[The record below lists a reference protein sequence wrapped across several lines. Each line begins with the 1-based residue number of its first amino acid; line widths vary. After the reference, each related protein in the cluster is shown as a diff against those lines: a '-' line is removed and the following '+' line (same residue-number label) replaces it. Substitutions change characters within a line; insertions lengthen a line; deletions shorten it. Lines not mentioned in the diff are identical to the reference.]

1 MPAPHPKRIPVLDRA
16 HGVAS
21 APIRAEIFGWERFA
35 QHGISLGQT
44 HHAAKAVFGQA
55 TFYPRLRHNIRFLQ
69 GAHRYI
75 AEQIHEGHGLSP
87 AADWLV
93 DNFHVIED
101 QLREIHAG
109 LPRRFYRSL
118 PVLQQ
123 EPLAGLPRI
132 YGVAWAFVAHTDSAF
147 DEALLV
153 HFLQAYQTQR
163 ELTQAELWALPTT
176 LRVVLVENLRRLA
189 DRLASHKAA
198 SLLAQH
204 HADQGERIDLDAIQR
219 TVNVL
224 ALRGVERV
232 FTVQLAQALAG
243 RRVPGDDSAMAR
255 TRLWLQG
262 LLPDLAS
269 AVAQQHADQVADNL
283 SMGNAVTSLRL
294 IGSSDWPDIVTH
306 TSLVMQT
313 LLASPVFLA
322 EDFATRDHTLH
333 AIERLS
339 ARCARGESDVAACVM
354 KHMQAHTGPEALA
367 QHWLHGPGRAT
378 LDAELGL
385 DRRAAGALH
394 TLRNL
399 ARLPTYLLA
408 LLLGSAAL
416 VWATQSGTPLLRASP
431 GDGGRALDLL
441 AWALLW
447 FPASETVVAVVNRL
461 VSESVKPS
469 HLPRYELAQ
478 GIPPEER
485 VLVVMPALLSDAS
498 TIAQLVH
505 RLHLHHLAN
514 PEAHAQF
521 ALLSDWPDADR
532 PSLPTDAD
540 LLTTAQKAIAAL
552 NRQHPPSGV
561 GGFSRFLLLH
571 RARSPCETQRNWM
584 GWERKRG
591 KLEQLMATLA
601 TGAPSPFLALGALS
615 ALAPGTRH
623 LLTLDSDTQLPPG
636 QLRALVGVAAHPQNH
651 PRLDTRGRR
660 VVAGYTLL
668 QPRVLPP
675 LPSPT
680 ENTLYHWLFAGVGGI
695 DPYSAMSSD
704 VYQDLFAEG
713 SFHGK
718 GLIHVAAAHAVLGR
732 GRLPAEQILSHDLLE
747 GALARCA
754 VVSDVTLIESDP
766 SQPDMA
772 SDRLHRWTRGDWQ
785 LLPFL
790 VRPHCWPMAGINR
803 WKLIDNLRRSLL
815 APASALLLLLSMVGV
830 GATPS
835 ATLAL
840 VLAAHG
846 AGPVLAAAAS
856 WVPAQGNFSWQRW
869 YRLAALD
876 IARAVAGGM
885 WHLSQLLRQAMRD
898 TDAVVRTLYRLSIS
912 RQQLLAWRTAA
923 SQNTPPGGPQTAHGV
938 QHRVPACVALG
949 MLGVLWWMQAPLAW
963 PVVSVL
969 LAWVAAPALSWAAG
983 QRLPRHHT
991 PLSPD
996 DQQALHG
1003 VARDTW
1009 RLFERTVDANS
1020 HHLPP
1025 DNLQTSPVDM
1035 VATRTSPTNV
1045 GLYLLSAVCA
1055 RQFGWLGT
1063 QDLLDRLE
1071 ATLATLDTLA
1081 RHRGHFLNWT
1091 DTQTLQPLHPRY
1103 VSTVDSGNLSAHL
1116 LATAQACREW
1126 AKAPFDPG
1134 PSTQAVQRCHARLQ
1148 PPAAPR
1154 SGDALARLQ
1163 ADLQSTLSS
1172 AQRDALASQSPD
1184 GPMRASQRLND
1195 VAHQL
1200 ETLAWAPDY
1209 TFLYH
1214 PKRHLFHIGYRVEE
1228 QALDSAFYDLLA
1240 SESRMTSLL
1249 AIAKGDVPVIHWAA
1263 LGRPYFAVGM
1273 QAGLRSWSGSMFE
1286 YLMPGL
1292 ILSEPRGSA
1301 LREAG
1306 QAAVTEQVAF
1316 VRHLHM
1322 PWGMS
1327 ECGYAERDTSLAY
1340 QYAPQGVPRLALR
1353 RTPAAERV
1361 VAPYATALA
1370 AQVNA
1375 TLACANLH
1383 AFEALGARG
1392 AYGFCEA
1399 LDFTPSR
1406 QTSGRQV
1413 TRVQTH
1419 MAHHQGMTIV
1429 ALANVLLEQV
1439 AQRWGMGHP
1448 ALEAVQSLLHERA
1461 PRQVPVLRA
1470 PPPGLPAAAS
1480 LRRTSDHTQC
1490 LAPGESAAPPT
1501 LLLSNGRYSLGLR
1514 PNGAG
1519 HSRWES
1525 IDIHRC
1531 RDDVLRDTWGQFVYV
1546 RTDATQGPHSLT
1558 LHPAPDPQATYQC
1571 EFHADR
1577 VQFSAQWP
1585 HMRAQVS
1592 VWISPEDDIEL
1603 RRVLLC
1609 NTGEKAL
1616 ELDLMAA
1623 FDVTLTS
1630 RRADDAHPAFSNLFV
1645 QAHWHASTQ
1654 ALVFQRTPR
1663 LATESPM
1670 HCAHFVAHT
1679 EGEVLGVQHQTDRQL
1694 WLGRNHAPSGPQGIL
1709 HAASQASGP
1718 LPTGLDPVSVLSVR
1732 VRVPPGGQAVVTFG
1746 TAASDHHAT
1755 LLAVLDKYRQPSS
1768 VERSSV
1774 MSATLADIRS
1784 GPHPMRPDFWPVLQ
1798 TLVTALLFTLPKQ
1811 ASTAIPDPTCD
1822 RRLLWPLALSGDQP
1836 LLLVEV
1842 SVLQGLG
1849 LLRTLLQALRG
1860 WARAGLPCDVVILSS
1875 EAHSYHMPLHL
1886 ELMALRDS
1894 YAADQRAMPL
1904 GSSTRLHL
1912 HRTQDL
1918 TEGQLT
1924 TLDCLARIRL
1934 HADGRP
1940 LRHHV
1945 LAWLAWQRDSR
1956 LPALHR
1962 PGHWPVGPPVRV
1974 AAGRPTRPPATCTGR
1989 FTDGGRSFAFEAGAH
2004 CRPTRPWVNVLA
2016 NPDFGTLVSE
2026 AGGGHTWA
2034 RNSRLH
2040 QLTPWANDP
2049 VADPP
2054 GEWFLLQDR
2063 RSQAVWSLS
2072 PSAWGDPHA
2081 AYQVTHGMGTTRVTH
2096 RRGDLGVS
2104 VVWCVDPLTAVK
2116 HIRIELTNHGA
2127 TRQHLRLLGMVEWQM
2142 GERRGDRATTFT
2154 SPVHHTAAATPAST
2168 SLRSASHP
2176 ATVLLCSQAEE
2187 SAGFGRNTA
2196 FLTMDT
2202 PDGVPPTEADRPD
2215 WTCDRREFLD
2225 SQGQWVLPHRL
2236 GQHSGW
2242 GLDPCA
2248 ALARHLTLHPGQQVT
2263 QVFLLGHAPTPAA
2276 AAALAAQALLTLPT
2290 VREQATSDAWADL
2303 QGTCQVQTPDPL
2315 FDALLNHWLLYQ
2327 TVSCRLWAK
2336 AGYYQAGGAN
2346 GFRDQLQ
2353 DAMALAWA
2361 RPDMLRAQ
2369 ILLAASRQFEAGDV
2383 QHWWHSPGG
2392 AGVRTHFSDDLLWLP
2407 FAIHH
2412 HQRTTGDASLLDE
2425 AVPFLQGAPVP
2436 EGAEDSY
2443 TTPVVGDTP
2452 ASVYEHAARA
2462 LDHSLGTG
2470 AHGLP
2475 LMGTGDWNDG
2485 MNRVGHGGRGES
2497 VWLAWFLCAI
2507 TPDWVTRA
2515 RNRGDTIRAERW
2527 ALALTGWRDALN
2539 GSEPQTLEDEAG
2551 DGAWDGA
2558 WYKRAYFD
2566 DGTPLGSHT
2575 QPEGRIDLLAQAW
2588 AVLSDAAPPQRQL
2601 TAMASADALLV
2612 NPTFGLVQLLTPPLV
2627 TARPDAGYIQAYP
2640 PGVRENGGQYTHA
2653 AVWALMASAQ
2663 LAREQGAD
2671 AERPYRYFTYLSPA
2685 HRAAHPVWGAAYGL
2699 EPYVAAGD
2707 VYSQP
2712 PYVGRGGWSWYTGA
2726 AGWMHRAGVE
2736 SILGL
2741 HWQADRL
2748 RLEPCL
2754 PGHWPRAQL
2763 TLVRGSRRLVFTLLR
2778 GSPAEVHQALAAEQ
2792 AQLLWPGQP
2801 LVWGPLTGEHRFV
2814 VPLTP
2819 SDR

>member
-1 MPAPHPKRIPVLDRA
+1 MQAPHRWRPWTGWSPTLAPVLKRT
-16 HGVAS
+16 HGLAS
-21 APIRAEIFGWERFA
+21 APIRSEIFGLERFA

-69 GAHRYI
+69 CAHRYI

-101 QLREIHAG
+101 QLREIRAG

-189 DRLASHKAA
+189 DRLAAHKAA

-204 HADQGERIDLDAIQR
+204 HADQGERIDLDTIQR
-219 TVNVL
+219 TVSAL

-232 FTVQLAQALAG
+232 FTAQLAQALAG
-243 RRVPGDDSAMAR
+243 RRTLDPGSALAR

-262 LLPDLAS
+262 QLPDLAT
-269 AVAQQHADQVADNL
+269 AQAQQHADQAADNL

-294 IGSSDWPDIVTH
+294 MGSTDWPDIVTR

-313 LLASPVFLA
+313 LLASPVFSA

-339 ARCARGESDVAACVM
+339 ARCAQDESAVAARLM
-354 KHMQAHTGPEALA
+354 NHMQAHTGPEALA

-394 TLRNL
+394 TLRTL
-399 ARLPTYLLA
+399 SRLPTYLLA
-408 LLLGSAAL
+408 LLLGSATL
-416 VWATQSGTPLLRASP
+416 VWITQSSAP
-431 GDGGRALDLL
+431 ALNML

-461 VSESVKPS
+461 VSESVKPT

-478 GIPPEER
+478 GIPPEQR
-485 VLVVMPALLSDAS
+485 VLVVVPALLSDAA

-505 RLHLHHLAN
+505 RLHLHHRAN

-521 ALLSDWPDADR
+521 ALLSDWTDADR
-532 PSLPTDAD
+532 PSMPTDAD
-540 LLTTAQKAIAAL
+540 LLTTAQKAIAEL
-552 NRQHPPSGV
+552 NRQHPPSDV

-571 RARSPCETQRNWM
+571 RARSPCETQQNWM

-615 ALAPGTRH
+615 TPAPGVRH

-651 PRLDTRGRR
+651 PRLDSSGRR

-668 QPRVLPP
+668 QPRVRPP
-675 LPSPT
+675 LPSRT

-766 SQPDMA
+766 SQPDVA
-772 SDRLHRWTRGDWQ
+772 SERLHRWTRGDWQ
-785 LLPFL
+785 LLPFV
-790 VRPHCWPMAGINR
+790 VRPSRWPMAGINR
-803 WKLIDNLRRSLL
+803 WKLIDNLRRSLWV
-815 APASALLLLLSMVGV
+815 PASALSLLLSMVGI
-830 GATPS
+830 GATPQ

-840 VLAAHG
+840 VLSAHW
-846 AGPVLAAAAS
+846 AGPVLAAAAD
-856 WVPAQGNFSWQRW
+856 WVPAQGSFSWRRW
-869 YRLAALD
+869 YGQAALD
-876 IARAVAGGM
+876 MTRALAGGL
-885 WHLSQLLRQAMRD
+885 WQLSQLLVQALRH
-898 TDAVVRTLYRLSIS
+898 TDAVVRTLHRLAIS
-912 RQQLLAWRTAA
+912 RQQLLAWQTAA
-923 SQNTPPGGPQTAHGV
+923 SLSTPTVGPQMARRV
-938 QHRVPACVALG
+938 QHLAPAGLALG
-949 MLGVLWWMQAPLAW
+949 LLAGLWWMQAPLAW

-969 LAWVAAPALSWAAG
+969 LAWGAAPALSWAAG
-983 QRLPRHHT
+983 QRLPRRAT

-996 DQQALHG
+996 DQRTLHG

-1009 RLFERTVDANS
+1009 RLFERTVDASS

-1071 ATLATLDTLA
+1071 ATLATLDTLT
-1081 RHRGHFLNWT
+1081 RHRGHFMNWT
-1091 DTQTLQPLHPRY
+1091 DTHTLQPLYPRY

-1126 AKAPFDPG
+1126 AKAPFDPRPG
-1134 PSTQAVQRCHARLQ
+1134 AQALQRCHARLQ

-1154 SGDALARLQ
+1154 SGDARARLQ

-1172 AQRDALASQSPD
+1172 AQRDALASQTPD
-1184 GPMRASQRLND
+1184 GSARASQRLND
-1195 VAHQL
+1195 VANHL

-1263 LGRPYFAVGM
+1263 LGRPCFAVGM
-1273 QAGLRSWSGSMFE
+1273 RAGLRSWSGSMFE

-1375 TLACANLH
+1375 PLACANLH
-1383 AFEALGARG
+1383 ALEALAARG
-1392 AYGFCEA
+1392 PYGFCEA

-1406 QTSGRQV
+1406 QTGGRQV
-1413 TRVQTH
+1413 MRVQTH

-1480 LRRTSDHTQC
+1480 LRRPADHTQW
-1490 LAPGESAAPPT
+1490 LAPGESAVPPT

-1519 HSRWES
+1519 HSRWGDT
-1525 IDIHRC
+1525 DIHRC
-1531 RDDVLRDTWGQFVYV
+1531 RDDVLRDTWGQFLYV
-1546 RTDATQGPHSLT
+1546 RTDATPGPRSLT

-1609 NTGEKAL
+1609 NTGDQAL
-1616 ELDLMAA
+1616 ALDLMAA

-1630 RRADDAHPAFSNLFV
+1630 RRADEAHPAFSNLFV
-1645 QAHWHASTQ
+1645 QAHWHAATQ

-1663 LATESPM
+1663 LSTENPM

-1694 WLGRNHAPSGPQGIL
+1694 WLGRNHAPSGPQCIL
-1709 HAASQASGP
+1709 QTASQASGP
-1718 LPTGLDPVSVLSVR
+1718 LTTGLDPVSVLSVR
-1732 VRVPPGGQAVVTFG
+1732 VRVPPGGQVVVTFG
-1746 TAASDHHAT
+1746 TAATDHHAT

-1811 ASTAIPDPTCD
+1811 ASNAAPGPTCD
-1822 RRLLWPLALSGDQP
+1822 RRQLWPLALSGDQP
-1836 LLLVEV
+1836 LLLVEI

-1849 LLRTLLQALRG
+1849 LLRTLLQVLRG
-1860 WARAGLPCDVVILSS
+1860 WARCGLACDVVILSS

-1886 ELMALRDS
+1886 ELMALRES
-1894 YAADQRAMPL
+1894 YMADQRAMPL

-1912 HRTQDL
+1912 HRAQDL

-1924 TLDCLARIRL
+1924 SLDGLARIRL
-1934 HADGRP
+1934 QADGRP

-1956 LPALHR
+1956 LPAFEG
-1962 PGHWPVGPPVRV
+1962 PGHWPGSVPVRIP
-1974 AAGRPTRPPATCTGR
+1974 ANRPALPPSTCTGQ
-1989 FTDGGRSFAFEAGAH
+1989 FADGGRSFTFETSADG
-2004 CRPTRPWVNVLA
+2004 RPARPWVNVLA
-2016 NPDFGTLVSE
+2016 NPEFGALVSE

-2054 GEWFLLQDR
+2054 GEWLVLQDR

-2072 PSAWGDPHA
+2072 PSAWGDPHV
-2081 AYQVTHGMGTTRVTH
+2081 AYRVTHGMGTTRVTH
-2096 RRGDLGVS
+2096 RRGDLAVS
-2104 VVWCVDPLTAVK
+2104 VVWCVDRLAAVK
-2116 HIRIELTNHGA
+2116 HVRIELTNHGA

-2142 GERRGDRATTFT
+2142 GEHRTDRATTFT
-2154 SPVHHTAAATPAST
+2154 SRA
-2168 SLRSASHP
+2168 HP
-2176 ATVLLCSQAEE
+2176 ATVLLCTQAEE
-2187 SAGFGRNTA
+2187 AAGFGGNTA
-2196 FLTMDT
+2196 FFAMPT
-2202 PDGVPPTEADRPD
+2202 PDGPPLPETDRPE
-2215 WTCDRREFLD
+2215 WTCDRREFVD
-2225 SQGQWVLPHRL
+2225 SQGHMVLPHRL
-2236 GQHSGW
+2236 GEHSGW

-2248 ALARHLTLHPGQQVT
+2248 AWARRLTLHPGQQVS
-2263 QVFLLGHAPTPAA
+2263 QMLLLGHATTPTA
-2276 AAALAAQALLTLPT
+2276 AAALATQALLNPPT
-2290 VREQATSDAWADL
+2290 ERERATSNAWADL
-2303 QGTCQVQTPDPL
+2303 LGTCQVQTPDPL

-2336 AGYYQAGGAN
+2336 AGHYQAGGAS

-2425 AVPFLQGAPVP
+2425 AVPFLQGAPIP

-2443 TTPVVGDTP
+2443 TTPVAGDTP

-2507 TPDWVTRA
+2507 TPDWVTLA
-2515 RNRGDTIRAERW
+2515 RSRGDTARAERW
-2527 ALALTGWRDALN
+2527 ARALVGWHEALN
-2539 GSEPQTLEDEAG
+2539 GVEPHAPDSDARE
-2551 DGAWDGA
+2551 GAWDGA
-2558 WYKRAYFD
+2558 WYTRAYFD
-2566 DGTPLGSHT
+2566 DGSPLGSHT
-2575 QPEGRIDLLAQAW
+2575 QPEARIDLLAQAW

-2601 TAMASADALLV
+2601 TAMTSADRLLV
-2612 NPTFGLVQLLTPPLV
+2612 NPSFGLVQLLTPPLV

-2671 AERPYRYFTYLSPA
+2671 AETPYRYFTYLSPA

-2707 VYSQP
+2707 VYSHP

-2741 HWQADRL
+2741 HWQADTL

-2754 PGHWPRAQL
+2754 PSHWPRAQL
-2763 TLVRGSRRLVFTLLR
+2763 TLVRDARRLVFTLLR
-2778 GSPAEVHQALAAEQ
+2778 GSPADVHQALAAGQ

-2801 LVWGPLTGEHRFV
+2801 LAWAPLTGEHHFV

-2819 SDR
+2819 PGR